1 MKQLSENI
9 ISKQLFLISGPCS
22 AETEEQVFDT
32 FRRLK
37 PLNPNVLRAG
47 IWKPRTRPNT
57 FEGVGAIGL
66 DWVKRASL
74 EVGIPVMVEV
84 ATTKHL
90 ELALKAGVDMIWI
103 GARTTVNPFA
113 VQELADGLKGVSI
126 PVFIKNPVNPDLE
139 LWMGAIERITRA
151 GVKQISAIHRGFS
164 TFEKT
169 IYRNDPNWE
178 IPIELKR
185 RIPEIKIICDPSHI
199 TGQSEL
205 LAQVAQMGLDLDFDG
220 LMIESHSNPKE
231 AWSDA
236 RQQITPEELHELIL
250 GLHFRHAN
258 LENIELVEILKDLR
272 NNIDQIDHNIVE
284 LLAKRMEFTSKIAES
299 KAAYDITILQPKR
312 WAEIVDNRLKQSADL
327 GLKQDFILKIF
338 QHIHQQSI
346 QLQTDIFD
354 KLQQTNK
361 QAI

>member
-1 MKQLSENI
+1 MKQLSENN

-22 AETEEQVFDT
+22 AETEDQVFDT

-66 DWVKRASL
+66 DWVKRASI

-113 VQELADGLKGVSI
+113 VQELADGLKGVNI

-199 TGQSEL
+199 TGRSEL

-236 RQQITPEELHELIL
+236 RQQITPEELQVLIL
-250 GLHFRHAN
+250 GLHLRHAN

-272 NNIDQIDHNIVE
+272 NHIDQIDHNIVD
-284 LLAKRMEFTSKIAES
+284 LLAKRMEITGKIAES

-312 WAEIVDNRLKQSADL
+312 WAEIVDSRLKQSDDL
-327 GLKQDFILKIF
+327 GLRQDFILKIF

-346 QLQTDIFD
+346 QLQTDIFE
-354 KLQQTNK
+354 KLQQSNK